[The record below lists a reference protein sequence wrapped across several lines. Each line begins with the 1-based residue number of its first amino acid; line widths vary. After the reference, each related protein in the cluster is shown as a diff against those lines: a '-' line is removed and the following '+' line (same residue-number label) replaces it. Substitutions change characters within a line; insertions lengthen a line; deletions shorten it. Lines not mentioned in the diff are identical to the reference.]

1 MANTPSIPK
10 SEFAKR
16 WATLQAK
23 MAEHNLDV
31 VIAHGHEAD
40 PANVRYLSDYWP
52 LFETGGVA
60 IGRTGQPV
68 LLIGP
73 ESLTFAQT
81 RSKIPSIMQLLQYRE
96 SAEPDYPGMKLDS
109 FEGVLKAVAGRKAVK
124 RVGIAGMSIV
134 PSTIYEAIRAA
145 ARKVK
150 AKVVRADDLL
160 AEMRTIKSNAELRCM
175 REAFRISEV
184 ATGVV
189 LNQMKPGMTEQE
201 VVGIAQ
207 GAMYANGA
215 EYEGHPTYVL
225 SGKASTHAIGRPS
238 TQVLKKAE
246 MIQLNIGAL
255 VSGYSSSVGR
265 PVCFGKMPP
274 KMRELVKVGLE
285 AHYKTME
292 FMKAGVPAKEV
303 VIKFEEFIASKG
315 YSDYLLYGPCHAIG
329 LMEVERPWM
338 ETSSEYL
345 LAENMTFQVDTFLYT
360 KSFGLRW
367 EDGVRVTKSGV
378 EMLSDKYLE
387 VIEL

>member
-1 MANTPSIPK
+1 MAKPSIPK
-10 SEFAKR
+10 SEFAAR
-16 WATLQAK
+16 WKALQKLMAK
-23 MAEHNLDV
+23 HDLDI

-60 IGRTGQPV
+60 IGRTGDPV

-81 RSKIPSIMQLLQYRE
+81 RSKIPSIMQILQYRE
-96 SAEPDYPGMKLDS
+96 SAEPDYPGMPLDT
-109 FEGVLKAVAGRKAVK
+109 FEDVFKAVAGRRKIE
-124 RVGIAGMSIV
+124 RIGIAGMSIV
-134 PSTIYEAIRAA
+134 PSTIYEAIRKA

-160 AEMRTIKSNAELRCM
+160 AELRTVKSPAELRCM
-175 REAFRISEV
+175 CEAFRISEV
-184 ATGVV
+184 ATEVV
-189 LNQMKPGMTEQE
+189 LNEMKPGMTEQE

-238 TQVLKKAE
+238 QKVLKKGE

-255 VSGYSSSVGR
+255 YNGYSSSVGR

-274 KMRELVKVGLE
+274 KMRELVEVGLE

-292 FMKAGVPAKEV
+292 FMKAGVPAREV
-303 VIKFEEFIASKG
+303 VIKFEEFIARKG

-338 ETSSEYL
+338 ERSSEYL
-345 LAENMTFQVDTFLYT
+345 LEENMTFQVDTFLYT
-360 KSFGLRW
+360 RQFGLRW

-378 EMLSDKYLE
+378 EMMSEKFLE
-387 VIEL
+387 VLEL

>member
-1 MANTPSIPK
+1 MASRPSIPK
-10 SEFAKR
+10 SEFAAR

-23 MAEHNLDV
+23 MAEADLDV
-31 VIAHGHEAD
+31 LIAHGHEAD

-52 LFETGGVA
+52 LFETAGVA
-60 IGRTGQPV
+60 LGRKDDPV

-81 RSKIPSIMQLLQYRE
+81 RSKIEKIMQILQYRE
-96 SAEPDYPGMKLDS
+96 SAEPDYPGMKLDT
-109 FEGVLKAVAGRKAVK
+109 FKDVFRAVAGRRPVK
-124 RVGIAGMSIV
+124 RIGIAGMSLM
-134 PSTIYEAIRAA
+134 PMTIFRALEEAAGSAEI
-145 ARKVK
+145 
-150 AKVVRADDLL
+150 VRADDLL
-160 AEMRTIKSNAELRCM
+160 AEMRQVKSNAELRCM
-175 REAFRISEV
+175 REAFRISEI
-184 ATGVV
+184 ATEAV
-189 LNQMKPGMTEQE
+189 LGQMKPGMTEQE

-225 SGKASTHAIGRPS
+225 SGRNSTHAIGRPS
-238 TQVLKKAE
+238 PKVIKPGE

-265 PVCFGKMPP
+265 PVCFGKMPA
-274 KMRELVKVGLE
+274 KMRELVEVGLE
-285 AHYKTME
+285 AHHKTME
-292 FMKAGVPAKEV
+292 FMKAGVPAAEV
-303 VIKFEEFIASKG
+303 VIKFEEFVASRG
-315 YSDYLLYGPCHAIG
+315 YSKYLLYGPCHAIG

-338 ETSSEYL
+338 ESSSEYL
-345 LAENMTFQVDTFLYT
+345 LEENMTFQVDTFLYT

-378 EMLSDKYLE
+378 EMLSQKFLE

>member
-1 MANTPSIPK
+1 MASRPSIPK
-10 SEFAKR
+10 SEFAAR

-23 MAEHNLDV
+23 MAEADLDV
-31 VIAHGHEAD
+31 LIAHGHEAD

-52 LFETGGVA
+52 LFETAGVA
-60 IGRTGQPV
+60 LGRKDDPV

-81 RSKIPSIMQLLQYRE
+81 RSKIEKIMQILQYRE
-96 SAEPDYPGMKLDS
+96 SAEPDYPGMKLDT
-109 FEGVLKAVAGRKAVK
+109 FKDVFRAVAGHQPVK
-124 RVGIAGMSIV
+124 RIGIAGMSLM
-134 PSTIYEAIRAA
+134 PMTIFRALEEAAGSAEI
-145 ARKVK
+145 
-150 AKVVRADDLL
+150 VRADDLL
-160 AEMRTIKSNAELRCM
+160 AEMRQVKSNAELRCM
-175 REAFRISEV
+175 REAFRISEI
-184 ATGVV
+184 ATEAV
-189 LNQMKPGMTEQE
+189 LGQMKPGMTEQE

-225 SGKASTHAIGRPS
+225 SGRNSTHAIGRPS
-238 TQVLKKAE
+238 PKVIKPGE

-265 PVCFGKMPP
+265 PVCFGKMPA
-274 KMRELVKVGLE
+274 KMRELVEVGLE
-285 AHYKTME
+285 AHHKTME
-292 FMKAGVPAKEV
+292 FMKAGVPAAEV
-303 VIKFEEFIASKG
+303 VIKFEEFVASRG
-315 YSDYLLYGPCHAIG
+315 YSKYLLYGPCHAIG

-338 ETSSEYL
+338 ESSSEYL
-345 LAENMTFQVDTFLYT
+345 LEENMTFQVDTFLYT

-378 EMLSDKYLE
+378 EMLSQKFLE